1 MSSEGEGVTKT
12 LTILLNRGP
21 YISEYAD
28 LAVKVA
34 LKAREK
40 GYNVNLYLY
49 IDGVWAAH
57 VKASKPYSNV
67 GELLRKALAQGVNVK
82 ACNRCAEARDVTSG
96 DAIEGIPLVG
106 LFDFTEWLRHSDKV
120 LTFTG

>member
-1 MSSEGEGVTKT
+1 VSKT

-21 YISEYAD
+21 FVSEYAD
-28 LAVKVA
+28 IALRVA

-49 IDGVWAAH
+49 VDGVWAPH
-57 VKASKPYSNV
+57 IKADKPYSNV
-67 GELLRKALAQGVNVK
+67 GEKLREALKAGVQVK
-82 ACNRCAEARDVTSG
+82 ICNRCAEARDVVAG
-96 DAIEGIPLVG
+96 DVIEGIPLVG
-106 LFDFTEWLRHSDKV
+106 LFDFTEWMRHSDKV

>member
-1 MSSEGEGVTKT
+1 MAKT

-28 LAVKVA
+28 LALKVA

-40 GYNVNLYLY
+40 GYEVNLYLY
-49 IDGVWAAH
+49 VDGPWAAH
-57 VKASKPYSNV
+57 VKQSKPYSNA
-67 GELLRKALAQGVNVK
+67 GQLLRQALEQRVNVK
-82 ACNRCAEARDVTSG
+82 ICNRCAEARDVVAG
-96 DAIEGIPLVG
+96 DVIEGIPLVG
-106 LFDFTEWLRHSDKV
+106 LFDFTEWLKHSDKV

>member
-1 MSSEGEGVTKT
+1 MPKT

-28 LAVKVA
+28 LALKVA

-40 GYNVNLYLY
+40 GHNVNLYLY
-49 IDGVWAAH
+49 VDGPWVAH
-57 VKASKPYSNV
+57 IKAQKPYSNA
-67 GELLRKALAQGVNVK
+67 GQLLRQALEKGVQVK
-82 ACNRCAEARDVTSG
+82 ICNRCAEARDVTAG

-106 LFDFTEWLRHSDKV
+106 LFDFTEWLRESDKV